1 MIIYPKKFGDIKMI
15 YLDNAATTPVSD
27 EVIEIVIKY
36 LKEKYYNPSAL
47 YGAASEI
54 SKDILNARK
63 GIADLLSVNPDEI
76 YFTGSGTESDNVAL
90 LNTSKRIGS
99 RIIISAAEHAAIYN
113 TAMELKQ
120 RGFDIVLAPVDRFG
134 RVIEDGFISLLDDNT
149 SLVSIIHVN
158 NETGAVNDVE
168 KLSKITKEY
177 NKRII
182 FHSDGVQAFG
192 KRALDLKAS
201 NIDLYSFSGHKISAP
216 KGIGGLYI
224 RKGVGVRPSL
234 YGGGQENNFRAST
247 ENVAGIMALDY
258 AAHKSIL
265 NYINNYNTMLQLLR
279 KTADFIVKSIPNTI
293 INSNL
298 DGNSAQNIIS
308 FAFKKIRGEV
318 LLHSLES
325 YGIIVGTGSACSSK
339 KGSNRIGEAIN
350 LPKDYHNGIIR
361 VSISP
366 DTKEEDLVFAAEMIV
381 KEYNKLS
388 IYG

>member
-1 MIIYPKKFGDIKMI
+1 MI
-15 YLDNAATTPVSD
+15 YLDNAATTPVTD
-27 EVIEIVIKY
+27 EVIGIVNKY

-54 SKDILNARK
+54 SKDILSARR
-63 GIADLLSVNPDEI
+63 GIADILSVNADEI
-76 YFTGSGTESDNVAL
+76 YFTGSGTESDNAAL

-99 RIIISAAEHAAIYN
+99 RIIISATEHAAIYN
-113 TAMELKQ
+113 TAMELRQ
-120 RGFDIVLAPVDRFG
+120 RGFDVVLAPVDRFG
-134 RVIEDGFISLLDDNT
+134 RVIEDHFKTLINDNT

-158 NETGAVNDVE
+158 NETGAINDVE

-177 NKRII
+177 NKKII
-182 FHSDGVQAFG
+182 FHSDGVQSFG
-192 KRALDLKAS
+192 KRTINLKTS
-201 NIDLYSFSGHKISAP
+201 NIDLYSFSGHKINAP
-216 KGIGGLYI
+216 KGVGGLYI
-224 RKGVGVRPSL
+224 RKGVGIRPSL
-234 YGGGQENNFRAST
+234 YGGGQENNFRSST
-247 ENVAGIMALDY
+247 ENVAGIMALSY
-258 AAHKSIL
+258 SANKSIL
-265 NYINNYNTMLQLLR
+265 NYTNNYNTMHELLL
-279 KTADFIVKSIPNTI
+279 KMADFIVKSIPNTI

-298 DGNSAQNIIS
+298 EINSAQNIVS
-308 FAFKKIRGEV
+308 FALPKIRGEV

-339 KGSNRIGEAIN
+339 KGSNRIAEAIN

-366 DTKEEDLVFAAEMIV
+366 DTIEEDLIFAAEMIV